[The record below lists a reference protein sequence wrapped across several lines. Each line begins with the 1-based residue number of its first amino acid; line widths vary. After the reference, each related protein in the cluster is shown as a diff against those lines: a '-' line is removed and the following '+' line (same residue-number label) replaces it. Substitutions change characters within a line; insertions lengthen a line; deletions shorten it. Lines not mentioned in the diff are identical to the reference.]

1 MFQDTRPA
9 DLDASGQ
16 ADAWQDFRVSHAPER
31 LALLRQL
38 RDADVPVYLSAPDG
52 QSLGS
57 SLWSVDVDSGRLHFS
72 ADPHLPQLPALVQAQ
87 EVTAVAYLD
96 SVKLQFDLDGLV
108 LVHGRDSC
116 TLQAALP
123 SEIYRFQRRGAYRVR
138 TLERHAPRAQFRHPA
153 LPDMALNLRVLDVS
167 IGGCALW
174 LPQDVPAVQAGTLL
188 GQASVELDADTR
200 FTTALALQ
208 HVTAL
213 SGGHGDDRASAPAQ
227 GTHGG
232 TDRHSQGV
240 RLGCEWRQLSGAA
253 ERTLQRWI
261 DQAQKRRRLLSLG

>member
-16 ADAWQDFRVSHAPER
+16 ADAWQDFRVSHPQER

-38 RDADVPVYLSAPDG
+38 RDGSVPVYLSTPEG
-52 QSLGS
+52 HSLGS
-57 SLWSVDVDSGRLHFS
+57 SLWALDADSGRLHFS
-72 ADPHLPQLPALVQAQ
+72 ADPQLPLLPALVQAD
-87 EVTAVAYLD
+87 EITAVAYLD

-108 LVHGRDSC
+108 LVQGRDSC
-116 TLQAALP
+116 SLQAGLP
-123 SEIYRFQRRGAYRVR
+123 QEIYRFQRRSAYRVR
-138 TLERHAPRAQFRHPA
+138 APERHLPRAHFRHPA
-153 LPDMALNLRVLDVS
+153 LPDMPLALRVLDVS

-174 LPQDVPAVQAGTLL
+174 LPQDVPPMQAGTVL
-188 GQASVELDADTR
+188 GQALVELDGDTR
-200 FTTALALQ
+200 FNTGLALQ

-213 SGGHGDDRASAPAQ
+213 GGAQTEVQAAQ
-227 GTHGG
+227 GGSERNT
-232 TDRHSQGV
+232 QGV

-261 DQAQKRRRLLSLG
+261 DQAQKRRRMLSLS